1 MIARFISCIPAM
13 VSVTLSLALHGAAFT
28 LNMAGQLRDGAIDVP
43 TAAISINLTHTE
55 ILEAVAAPEE
65 NAQSPASEA
74 VGQSGQDTP
83 AAEDGELKP
92 DDEAKA
98 KRAAEAEARAKAEA
112 DAKAKAEAERRAEAE
127 AEAERRRKAAE
138 AQRRWQASRAADAGA
153 KARSA
158 APTGRQATAARVS
171 ASAGRMRSYQT
182 QVRAHIARNRPRG
195 LPGKSGMVHVAFGL
209 SETGKLT
216 RIKLL
221 RSSGD
226 PAIDQAVLSAL
237 RHAAPFP
244 RAPQGSTPAQRYFN
258 MPFEFNFR

>member
-1 MIARFISCIPAM
+1 MIARIASYIPA
-13 VSVTLSLALHGAAFT
+13 VASVALSLALHGAAFM
-28 LNMAGQLRDGAIDVP
+28 LIMDRQPRDGAIDVP

-74 VGQSGQDTP
+74 VGQSGQDRP
-83 AAEDGELKP
+83 AEEDGELKP

-112 DAKAKAEAERRAEAE
+112 DAKAKAEAERRAEAQ
-127 AEAERRRKAAE
+127 RRR
-138 AQRRWQASRAADAGA
+138 QASRATDAGA

-226 PAIDQAVLSAL
+226 PAIDQAVLSDL

-244 RAPQGSTPAQRYFN
+244 RAPQGSTPAQRYFD

>member
-1 MIARFISCIPAM
+1 MIARIASCIPALA
-13 VSVTLSLALHGAAFT
+13 SLALSLALHGAAFM
-28 LNMAGQLRDGAIDVP
+28 LILDRQPRDGAIDVP

-55 ILEAVAAPEE
+55 ILETVAAPEA

-83 AAEDGELKP
+83 AEEDGELKP

-112 DAKAKAEAERRAEAE
+112 DAMAKAEAERRAE

-138 AQRRWQASRAADAGA
+138 AQRRRQASRATDTGA

-158 APTGRQATAARVS
+158 APTGRHASAARVS

-244 RAPQGSTPAQRYFN
+244 RAPQGSTPAQRYFD

>member
-1 MIARFISCIPAM
+1 MIARLASCIPAV
-13 VSVTLSLALHGAAFT
+13 VSIALSLALHGAAFM
-28 LNMAGQLRDGAIDVP
+28 LIMDRQPRDGAIDVP

-55 ILEAVAAPEE
+55 ILEAVAASEE

-74 VGQSGQDTP
+74 VGQSGQDAP
-83 AAEDGELKP
+83 AEEDGELEP

-98 KRAAEAEARAKAEA
+98 KRAAETEARAKAEV

-127 AEAERRRKAAE
+127 AERRRKAAE
-138 AQRRWQASRAADAGA
+138 AQRRRQASRATDAGA

-158 APTGRQATAARVS
+158 APTGRHATAARVS

-195 LPGKSGMVHVAFGL
+195 LPGKSGKVHVAFGL

-226 PAIDQAVLSAL
+226 PAIDRAVLSAL

-244 RAPQGSTPAQRYFN
+244 RAPQGSTPAQRYFD

>member
-1 MIARFISCIPAM
+1 VA
-13 VSVTLSLALHGAAFT
+13 SVALSLALHGAAFM
-28 LNMAGQLRDGAIDVP
+28 LIMDRQPRDGAIDVP

-74 VGQSGQDTP
+74 VGQSGQDRP
-83 AAEDGELKP
+83 AEEDGELKP

-98 KRAAEAEARAKAEA
+98 KRAAEVEARAKAEA
-112 DAKAKAEAERRAEAE
+112 DAKAKAKAEAERRAEAE
-127 AEAERRRKAAE
+127 AETERRRKAAE
-138 AQRRWQASRAADAGA
+138 TERRQASRVTDAGA

-244 RAPQGSTPAQRYFN
+244 RAPQGSTPAQRYFD

>member
-1 MIARFISCIPAM
+1 MIARLASCIPAVASM
-13 VSVTLSLALHGAAFT
+13 ALSLALHGAAFM
-28 LNMAGQLRDGAIDVP
+28 LIMDRQPRDGAIDVP

-74 VGQSGQDTP
+74 VGQSGRDMP
-83 AAEDGELKP
+83 AKEDGEREP

-112 DAKAKAEAERRAEAE
+112 DAMAKAKAERRAEAE
-127 AEAERRRKAAE
+127 VERRRKAAE
-138 AQRRWQASRAADAGA
+138 AKRRRQASRAADAGA

-226 PAIDQAVLSAL
+226 PAIDRAVLSAL

-244 RAPQGSTPAQRYFN
+244 RAPQGSTPAQRYFD

>member
-1 MIARFISCIPAM
+1 MIARLASCIPA
-13 VSVTLSLALHGAAFT
+13 VASLALSLALHGAAFK
-28 LNMAGQLRDGAIDVP
+28 LIMDRQPRDGAIDVP

-55 ILEAVAAPEE
+55 ILEAVAASEE

-74 VGQSGQDTP
+74 VGQSGRDMPAEQDDT
-83 AAEDGELKP
+83 ELKP
-92 DDEAKA
+92 DEEAKA

-127 AEAERRRKAAE
+127 AERRRKAAE
-138 AQRRWQASRAADAGA
+138 AQRRRQASRATDAGA

-158 APTGRQATAARVS
+158 VPTGRHATAARVS
-171 ASAGRMRSYQT
+171 ASAGRMRNYQT

-226 PAIDQAVLSAL
+226 PAIDRAVLSAL

-244 RAPQGSTPAQRYFN
+244 SAPQGSTPAQRYFD